1 MIQLPSATFIS
12 KAVASY
18 WDWRREETRVLDMD
32 NLRVDGQ
39 EALVLDMDNL
49 RVDGQETLV
58 LDLDNL
64 YIGGQSSR
72 SRLRYQKAD

>member
-1 MIQLPSATFIS
+1 MIQLPGARFIS
-12 KAVASY
+12 KAVAFY
-18 WDWRREETRVLDMD
+18 RDWRREET
-32 NLRVDGQ
+32 
-39 EALVLDMDNL
+39 LVLDMDNL

-72 SRLRYQKAD
+72 SRLRYREAD